1 MYNTRC
7 KPSGERECAGDEDG
21 WKQTVREPSKILKL
35 ENTLQFG
42 LSVTTKPSKQR
53 QGLNLYGWF
62 IQMAGDLRRRRV
74 HTLTDHLVCFFQAKV
89 FIAGNK
95 QAR

>member
-21 WKQTVREPSKILKL
+21 WKQTVREPSKILKP

-53 QGLNLYGWF
+53 QGLNLYGRF
-62 IQMAGDLRRRRV
+62 IQI
-74 HTLTDHLVCFFQAKV
+74 HILTDHLPFSSQAKV